1 MTVHDSVRRRFLA
14 DDRAGTDTRQVLT
27 DLVRSETPLATD
39 DEVEALVDALW
50 AELVGLGPLEP
61 LLRDDEVSDVLVNG
75 PGEVWVER
83 LGQLERTG
91 VMLNADELAVVVERA
106 FRREGP
112 GVDRSR
118 PIGDAR
124 LDGGARISVVLPPAA
139 VDGPVIAVRRFAAKP
154 VPLDGF
160 APGSVVNWLT
170 DAIAE
175 RANVVVFGAT
185 GAGKTTLLNALGAV
199 IDPSHRVVTI
209 EEAAE
214 LRLPLPHVVRLE
226 CRRSNAEGTG
236 AIELRSLVRAALRL
250 RPDRI
255 VVGEVRGPEALDMI
269 WALASGHDGSLS
281 TCHARSATEAL
292 ARLETFVMMADAALP
307 LAAVKAQIR
316 SAIDVVVGVG
326 RDGARRRVTSIHRVH
341 RGSDGGR
348 LVPVLIDG
356 QWFRTSET
364 AS

>member
-1 MTVHDSVRRRFLA
+1 MTLHDSVRRRFLA
-14 DDRAGTDTRQVLT
+14 DDRTGTDARQVLT
-27 DLVRSETPLATD
+27 ELVRTEAPLAT
-39 DEVEALVDALW
+39 EGEAEDLVDALW

-91 VMLNADELAVVVERA
+91 VVLDADELAVVVERA

-139 VDGPVIAVRRFAAKP
+139 VDGPVVAVRRFAAKP
-154 VPLDGF
+154 VPLDAF
-160 APGSVVNWLT
+160 APESVANWLT
-170 DAIAE
+170 DAVTE

-199 IDPSHRVVTI
+199 IDPRLRVVTI

-281 TCHARSATEAL
+281 TCPARSATEAL
-292 ARLETFVMMADAALP
+292 ARLETFVMMADAGLP
-307 LAAVKAQIR
+307 LAAVRAQIL
-316 SAIDVVVGVG
+316 SAIDVLVGVT
-326 RDGARRRVTSIHRVH
+326 RDGARRRVSSIHRV
-341 RGSDGGR
+341 RRVAEGGQ
-348 LVPVLIDG
+348 LSPVLLDG
-356 QWFRTSET
+356 QWIRTPEPGS
-364 AS
+364 